1 MSVNSTLGPRKS
13 SQSRSPGHTLVAI
26 GKQSAPNLCI
36 WWNHVDHVWSCA
48 ILLCCYATSWRD
60 PMDYSVQ
67 ARFMLQYFTLASNLP
82 RDLLMHHL
90 GIGWHGGCR
99 WQWSRGC
106 FGSIRCIETETRRTP
121 GHGSWTI
128 QCKTNK
134 GHPDLSARGSIIS
147 ILHKYTS
154 IIGFS

>member
-13 SQSRSPGHTLVAI
+13 SQSRSLGHTPGGNWQTICTKPVHMVESCGSCMIMCYAAML
-26 GKQSAPNLCI
+26 LC
-36 WWNHVDHVWSCA
+36 CYA
-48 ILLCCYATSWRD
+48 AMLLCCYATSWRD
-60 PMDYSVQ
+60 PMDDSVQ
-67 ARFMLQYFTLASNLP
+67 ARFMLRYFTLGSNLP

-90 GIGWHGGCR
+90 GRGWHGGCR

-128 QCKTNK
+128 QCKKKN
-134 GHPDLSARGSIIS
+134 
-147 ILHKYTS
+147 
-154 IIGFS
+154 IGTRTCPLGEV